1 MDDSSTKQAS
11 DNISQTNTD
20 QISQS
25 TETKRTPLN
34 ETIQIFLR
42 LRPCRNGSYKHD
54 HIEINSSLRS
64 VEVKVPIKE
73 EGYVNNTIRKHT
85 FKFDKIFDC
94 ATTQDQ
100 IFDEVAK
107 DVIDSAIDGYNG
119 TIFAYGQTGS
129 GKTYTITGG
138 VESISMRG
146 IIPRA
151 LSYIFEETKKRTL
164 YTWKVYISYLEIY
177 NNDGYD
183 LLSDTGA
190 GGTQRRFEL
199 ESLPRVRIRENQ
211 SRQLILTNL
220 SIHEIDNFQEG
231 MALLMLGDDNRVVAE
246 TPKNDASTRSH
257 CLFMI
262 QIESQKIG
270 EDLKTLSK
278 LHIVD
283 LSGSEKPF
291 KTNLSGIRMTEA
303 LNINVSL
310 FYLEQVII
318 EINNKSSYIPYRN
331 SMMTMCL
338 RDSLGGNCKTRMIA
352 NLSADFDDV
361 LESLSTCR
369 FAQRVALVKNTA
381 VVNEIVDPAIL
392 VQKQK
397 NEIEE
402 LKAELAMLKGKNQ
415 KSFLEKKDLDDC
427 EKIVDEFLSDE
438 TYTKKIELN
447 DKLMIQE
454 CFNIIKKKYKFL
466 EQKVKSDK
474 KEIVLDSN
482 YDKDKLMELEA
493 ENKKLQGEIERLREL
508 LKNREEEMQIVLKNI
523 ETGKKMPLVQRLNK
537 EEEAKINSIKN
548 SVLGDFVKFESLNNS
563 LISKIPQNGNNINNT
578 SINSDLNLNLNDS
591 KLTTQ
596 KQPQPQVPRELLKEI
611 NLANSYVK
619 GVNPSDID
627 INLLKEQNK
636 AYWLFRQHYYKNEIG
651 TENKNKL
658 KERMIEGKKLAE
670 NYQKLAA
677 DIQTVKKQIE
687 KIRKIRILDESR
699 AKDPELDKEEGQ
711 LMEKFTSMK
720 AIEKQ
725 HKINLVKFRDE
736 IKTMKTI
743 DENFEENRI
752 KHFKFWV
759 EAMGKKLEF
768 ESKYGKIN
776 LDTSYSSN
784 SSRTNLNT

>member
-1 MDDSSTKQAS
+1 MT
-11 DNISQTNTD
+11 
-20 QISQS
+20 
-25 TETKRTPLN
+25 
-34 ETIQIFLR
+34 
-42 LRPCRNGSYKHD
+42 
-54 HIEINSSLRS
+54 S
-64 VEVKVPIKE
+64 VDVRVPVKE
-73 EGYVNNTIRKHT
+73 EGYINNTIRKHT

-94 ATTQDQ
+94 PTTQEQ
-100 IFDEVAK
+100 IFNEVAK

-164 YTWKVYISYLEIY
+164 FTWKVYISYLEIY

-199 ESLPRVRIRENQ
+199 ESLPRVRIRENK

-283 LSGSEKPF
+283 LSGSETPS

-352 NLSADFDDV
+352 NLSADFEDV

-381 VVNEIVDPAIL
+381 IVNEIVDPAIL

-397 NEIEE
+397 SEIEE

-415 KSFLEKKDLDDC
+415 KSFLEQNDLVEC
-427 EKIVDEFLSDE
+427 EKIVNEFLDDE

-466 EQKVKSDK
+466 EKKVKSDK
-474 KEIVLDSN
+474 NEMVLDSN
-482 YDKDKLMELEA
+482 FDKDRLIELEA
-493 ENKKLQGEIERLREL
+493 ENKKLQGEIERLKEL

-537 EEEAKINSIKN
+537 EEESKINSIKN

-563 LISKIPQNGNNINNT
+563 LVSKIPQAGNNMNNT
-578 SINSDLNLNLNDS
+578 TINSDININLNDS
-591 KLTTQ
+591 KLSTVTQ
-596 KQPQPQVPRELLKEI
+596 KQNAPQVPRELLKEI

-619 GVNPSDID
+619 GVNINE
-627 INLLKEQNK
+627 INLDLLKDQKK

-651 TENKNKL
+651 DENKNKL
-658 KERMIEGKKLAE
+658 KERMIEGKKLAD

-677 DIQTVKKQIE
+677 EIQTVKKQIE

-720 AIEKQ
+720 AMEKQ

-743 DENFEENRI
+743 DEKFEESRI
-752 KHFKFWV
+752 EHFKFWA
-759 EAMGKKLEF
+759 EAMGKKLEY
-768 ESKYGKIN
+768 ESKFGKIN
-776 LDTSYSSN
+776 LDSSHLSNMSKN
-784 SSRTNLNT
+784 S

>member
-1 MDDSSTKQAS
+1 
-11 DNISQTNTD
+11 
-20 QISQS
+20 
-25 TETKRTPLN
+25 
-34 ETIQIFLR
+34 
-42 LRPCRNGSYKHD
+42 
-54 HIEINSSLRS
+54 
-64 VEVKVPIKE
+64 
-73 EGYVNNTIRKHT
+73 
-85 FKFDKIFDC
+85 
-94 ATTQDQ
+94 
-100 IFDEVAK
+100 
-107 DVIDSAIDGYNG
+107 
-119 TIFAYGQTGS
+119 
-129 GKTYTITGG
+129 
-138 VESISMRG
+138 
-146 IIPRA
+146 
-151 LSYIFEETKKRTL
+151 
-164 YTWKVYISYLEIY
+164 
-177 NNDGYD
+177 
-183 LLSDTGA
+183 
-190 GGTQRRFEL
+190 
-199 ESLPRVRIRENQ
+199 
-211 SRQLILTNL
+211 
-220 SIHEIDNFQEG
+220 
-231 MALLMLGDDNRVVAE
+231 MLGDDNRVVAE

-270 EDLKTLSK
+270 EDMRTLSK

-283 LSGSEKPF
+283 LSGSETPS

-397 NEIEE
+397 NEIDE

-415 KSFLEKKDLDDC
+415 KSYLEQNDLDEC
-427 EKIVDEFLSDE
+427 EKIVNEFLQDE

-466 EQKVKSDK
+466 EKKVNTDK

-482 YDKDKLMELEA
+482 FDKDKLMELEA
-493 ENKKLQGEIERLREL
+493 ENNKLKGEIERLKEL

-563 LISKIPQNGNNINNT
+563 LISKIPQGNNNANNT
-578 SINSDLNLNLNDS
+578 TINSDININLNDS
-591 KLTTQ
+591 KLTTNQ
-596 KQPQPQVPRELLKEI
+596 KQTQPQVPRELLKEI

-619 GVNPSDID
+619 GVSPNDVD
-627 INLLKEQNK
+627 INLLREQNK

-651 TENKNKL
+651 AENKNKL

-677 DIQTVKKQIE
+677 EIQTVKKQIE

-720 AIEKQ
+720 AVEKQ

-759 EAMGKKLEF
+759 EAMGKKLEY
-768 ESKYGKIN
+768 ESKFGKIN
-776 LDTSYSSN
+776 LDTSFSSN
-784 SSRTNLNT
+784 LSKNNAS

>member
-1 MDDSSTKQAS
+1 
-11 DNISQTNTD
+11 
-20 QISQS
+20 
-25 TETKRTPLN
+25 
-34 ETIQIFLR
+34 
-42 LRPCRNGSYKHD
+42 
-54 HIEINSSLRS
+54 
-64 VEVKVPIKE
+64 
-73 EGYVNNTIRKHT
+73 
-85 FKFDKIFDC
+85 
-94 ATTQDQ
+94 
-100 IFDEVAK
+100 
-107 DVIDSAIDGYNG
+107 
-119 TIFAYGQTGS
+119 
-129 GKTYTITGG
+129 
-138 VESISMRG
+138 
-146 IIPRA
+146 
-151 LSYIFEETKKRTL
+151 
-164 YTWKVYISYLEIY
+164 
-177 NNDGYD
+177 
-183 LLSDTGA
+183 
-190 GGTQRRFEL
+190 
-199 ESLPRVRIRENQ
+199 
-211 SRQLILTNL
+211 
-220 SIHEIDNFQEG
+220 
-231 MALLMLGDDNRVVAE
+231 
-246 TPKNDASTRSH
+246 
-257 CLFMI
+257 
-262 QIESQKIG
+262 
-270 EDLKTLSK
+270 
-278 LHIVD
+278 
-283 LSGSEKPF
+283 
-291 KTNLSGIRMTEA
+291 
-303 LNINVSL
+303 
-310 FYLEQVII
+310 
-318 EINNKSSYIPYRN
+318 
-331 SMMTMCL
+331 MMTMCL

-415 KSFLEKKDLDDC
+415 KSFLEQSDLDEC
-427 EKIVDEFLSDE
+427 EKIVNYFLADD
-438 TYTKKIELN
+438 TFTKKIELN

-466 EQKVKSDK
+466 EKKVNTDK

-482 YDKDKLMELEA
+482 FDKDKLLELEA
-493 ENKKLQGEIERLREL
+493 ENKKLQGEIERLKEL
-508 LKNREEEMQIVLKNI
+508 LKNREEEMKIVLKNM
-523 ETGKKMPLVQRLNK
+523 ETGKKIPLVTRLNK

-548 SVLGDFVKFESLNNS
+548 SVLGDFVKFETLNNS
-563 LISKIPQNGNNINNT
+563 LISKIPQSNNVNNT
-578 SINSDLNLNLNDS
+578 TINSDLNLNLNDTKITS
-591 KLTTQ
+591 NQNQ
-596 KQPQPQVPRELLKEI
+596 KQSQPQVPRELLKEI

-619 GVNPSDID
+619 GVSPNEID

-651 TENKNKL
+651 AENKNKL

-677 DIQTVKKQIE
+677 EIQTVKKQIE

-720 AIEKQ
+720 TVEKQ

-759 EAMGKKLEF
+759 EAMGKKLEY
-768 ESKYGKIN
+768 ESKFGKIN

-784 SSRTNLNT
+784 LSKNM

>member
-1 MDDSSTKQAS
+1 
-11 DNISQTNTD
+11 
-20 QISQS
+20 
-25 TETKRTPLN
+25 
-34 ETIQIFLR
+34 
-42 LRPCRNGSYKHD
+42 
-54 HIEINSSLRS
+54 
-64 VEVKVPIKE
+64 
-73 EGYVNNTIRKHT
+73 
-85 FKFDKIFDC
+85 
-94 ATTQDQ
+94 
-100 IFDEVAK
+100 
-107 DVIDSAIDGYNG
+107 
-119 TIFAYGQTGS
+119 
-129 GKTYTITGG
+129 
-138 VESISMRG
+138 
-146 IIPRA
+146 
-151 LSYIFEETKKRTL
+151 
-164 YTWKVYISYLEIY
+164 
-177 NNDGYD
+177 
-183 LLSDTGA
+183 
-190 GGTQRRFEL
+190 
-199 ESLPRVRIRENQ
+199 
-211 SRQLILTNL
+211 
-220 SIHEIDNFQEG
+220 
-231 MALLMLGDDNRVVAE
+231 VAE

-283 LSGSEKPF
+283 LSGSETPS

-352 NLSADFDDV
+352 NLSADFEDV

-415 KSFLEKKDLDDC
+415 KSFLEQSDLDEC
-427 EKIVDEFLSDE
+427 EKIVKEFLEDD

-466 EQKVKSDK
+466 EKKVSSDK
-474 KEIVLDSN
+474 REMVLDN
-482 YDKDKLMELEA
+482 NFDKDKLMELEA
-493 ENKKLQGEIERLREL
+493 ENKKLQGEIERLKEL
-508 LKNREEEMQIVLKNI
+508 LKNREEEMKIVLKNI

-537 EEEAKINSIKN
+537 EEEAKINSIKDTI
-548 SVLGDFVKFESLNNS
+548 LGDFVKFESLNNS
-563 LISKIPQNGNNINNT
+563 LISKIPQNNNNNNT
-578 SINSDLNLNLNDS
+578 SINSDINLNLNDTKIS
-591 KLTTQ
+591 TNQ
-596 KQPQPQVPRELLKEI
+596 KQQPQPQIPRELLKEI

-619 GVNPSDID
+619 GVSPNDID
-627 INLLKEQNK
+627 INLLREQNK

-651 TENKNKL
+651 AENKNKL

-677 DIQTVKKQIE
+677 EIQTIKKQIE

-699 AKDPELDKEEGQ
+699 AKDPELNKEEEQ
-711 LMEKFTSMK
+711 LMDKFTSMK
-720 AIEKQ
+720 AVEKQ

-759 EAMGKKLEF
+759 EAMGKKLEY
-768 ESKYGKIN
+768 ESKFGKIN
-776 LDTSYSSN
+776 LDMSYTS
-784 SSRTNLNT
+784 NLSKNN

>member
-1 MDDSSTKQAS
+1 
-11 DNISQTNTD
+11 
-20 QISQS
+20 
-25 TETKRTPLN
+25 
-34 ETIQIFLR
+34 
-42 LRPCRNGSYKHD
+42 
-54 HIEINSSLRS
+54 
-64 VEVKVPIKE
+64 
-73 EGYVNNTIRKHT
+73 
-85 FKFDKIFDC
+85 
-94 ATTQDQ
+94 
-100 IFDEVAK
+100 
-107 DVIDSAIDGYNG
+107 
-119 TIFAYGQTGS
+119 
-129 GKTYTITGG
+129 
-138 VESISMRG
+138 
-146 IIPRA
+146 
-151 LSYIFEETKKRTL
+151 
-164 YTWKVYISYLEIY
+164 
-177 NNDGYD
+177 
-183 LLSDTGA
+183 
-190 GGTQRRFEL
+190 
-199 ESLPRVRIRENQ
+199 
-211 SRQLILTNL
+211 
-220 SIHEIDNFQEG
+220 
-231 MALLMLGDDNRVVAE
+231 MLGDDNRVVAE

-270 EDLKTLSK
+270 EDMRTLSK

-283 LSGSEKPF
+283 LSGSETPS

-397 NEIEE
+397 NEIDE

-415 KSFLEKKDLDDC
+415 KSYLEQSDLDEC
-427 EKIVDEFLSDE
+427 EKIVNEFLQDE

-466 EQKVKSDK
+466 EKKVNTDK

-482 YDKDKLMELEA
+482 FDKDKLMELEA
-493 ENKKLQGEIERLREL
+493 ENNKLKGEIERLKEL

-563 LISKIPQNGNNINNT
+563 LISKIPQGNNNANNT
-578 SINSDLNLNLNDS
+578 TINSDININLNDS
-591 KLTTQ
+591 KLTTNQ
-596 KQPQPQVPRELLKEI
+596 KQTQPQVPRELLKEI

-619 GVNPSDID
+619 GVSPNDID
-627 INLLKEQNK
+627 INLLREQNK

-651 TENKNKL
+651 AENKNKL

-677 DIQTVKKQIE
+677 EIQTVKKQIE

-720 AIEKQ
+720 AVEKQ

-759 EAMGKKLEF
+759 EAMGKKLEY
-768 ESKYGKIN
+768 ESKFGKIN
-776 LDTSYSSN
+776 LDTSFSSN
-784 SSRTNLNT
+784 LSKNNAS